1 MKSISRKELPLS
13 LLAPLALVSLLSG
26 CATAQDVGT
35 VQFVESFP
43 SETPLDLADLEE
55 AATVWPRIIEETND
69 RFRVASFYY
78 SRIGDGEDSGAPAG
92 TPDFL
97 APVLERLAQAA
108 GRGVDVQMLAD
119 SKFMKTYPEVPAWM
133 GEVDGAEARII
144 DVGAQWGGVMH
155 AKYFLSDSDL
165 LFVGS
170 QNWDWRALDQIH
182 ELGVLV
188 KHPDL
193 AADLGRIYDLDWEI
207 AGAPAPAEPTPE
219 IGTREQA
226 SLSDL
231 PGHLVTTSHGD
242 TLSALVAA
250 SPASGLPEGIAWDL
264 PLMVEMIDTA
274 RDSVHLQLLSYGIT
288 DRQNRVF
295 DDLDSALRRASVRG
309 AKVRIIL
316 SNWSKSKYSLPWIK
330 SLAVLPN
337 IEIRFTNIPE
347 YSGGFIPFAR
357 VEHAKFLTVDGSL
370 LWIGTSNWSRGYFY
384 DSRNIS
390 LFFRGAGATV
400 DPDRFFNLSW
410 HGPYAETVDP
420 AVDYQPPKRN

>member
-1 MKSISRKELPLS
+1 
-13 LLAPLALVSLLSG
+13 VSLGLTIIVAG
-26 CATAQDVGT
+26 CATAEDVGT

-43 SETPLDLADLEE
+43 TETPLDLADLEE
-55 AATVWPRIIEETND
+55 AATVWPRVIDETRRN
-69 RFRVASFYY
+69 FRVASFYY
-78 SRIGDGEDSGAPAG
+78 SRIGDGEEAGAPAG
-92 TPDFL
+92 TPDYL
-97 APVLERLAQAA
+97 APVLDRLAQAA
-108 GRGVDVQMLAD
+108 DRGVNVQMLAD
-119 SKFMKTYPEVPAWM
+119 SKFMSTYPEAPTWM
-133 GEVDGAEARII
+133 DTVEGAEARIF
-144 DVGAQWGGVMH
+144 DVGAQWGGVLH
-155 AKYFLSDSDL
+155 AKYFLSDDDL

-188 KHPDL
+188 KHPGL
-193 AADLGRIYDLDWEI
+193 AADLGRIYDLDWAL
-207 AGAPAPAEPTPE
+207 AGAPAPAEPAPE
-219 IGTREQA
+219 VGEHPQGA
-226 SLSDL
+226 LAELS
-231 PGHLVTTSHGD
+231 GHAVVTTRGD

-250 SPASGLPEGIAWDL
+250 SPVVGLPEGIPWDL
-264 PLMVEMIDTA
+264 PLMVEMIDA
-274 RDSVHLQLLSYGIT
+274 AVDSVHLQLLSYGIT
-288 DRQNRVF
+288 DRQKRVF

-357 VEHAKFLTVDGSL
+357 VEHAKYLTVDGNA

-390 LFFRGAGATV
+390 LFFRGTGATV

-410 HGPYAETVDP
+410 HGPYAETVD
-420 AVDYQPPKRN
+420 AAADYQPPKRN